1 MSVRVKSCN
10 GVTVISKVSN
20 QRWKCIKFN
29 PLFFAGHNWVFWFF
43 SYWDSNASSSIISF
57 SPAIIDYSGLSPIE
71 IQMHQVDLLFLA
83 GHDWLFCF
91 FLLLTFKV
99 CLCIYCYVFVSV
111 MYLFVCMAVCHW
123 VKIGCKTFGKAQIT
137 ASASFSVEL
146 KSILGRFLCQRRQ
159 TAKGGCWFGEAAI
172 DIKTF
177 ILQHRGSSAEIRNCR
192 SNGKTCYD
200 MNFALLDIKRR

>member
-71 IQMHQVDLLFLA
+71 IQMHQVDLLFFAGHNWVFWFFSYWDSNASSSIISFSPAIIDYSGLSPIEIQMHQVDLLFLA
-83 GHDWLFCF
+83 GHNWLFWF

-111 MYLFVCMAVCHW
+111 MYLFVCMAVCH
-123 VKIGCKTFGKAQIT
+123 
-137 ASASFSVEL
+137 
-146 KSILGRFLCQRRQ
+146 
-159 TAKGGCWFGEAAI
+159 
-172 DIKTF
+172 
-177 ILQHRGSSAEIRNCR
+177 
-192 SNGKTCYD
+192 
-200 MNFALLDIKRR
+200 